1 MEGYRSASK
10 HIAVLAFPFGT
21 HAVPLLNLI
30 RQLSDACPHTMF
42 SFLSTQQSNN
52 STFPKNLDKIKPF
65 NVWDGLPVGYSFR
78 GNPHEPVDY
87 FLKAVPGNFMKA
99 INAVVFETG
108 KPFDCLITDAFY
120 AFGADIADQLNIPW
134 VALWTASPRALFVH
148 VDSDIIRHHVGINGP
163 KDKPLHF
170 LPHFSSIRVADLP
183 NGLTSGDIDAPMPA
197 LLYKMGVSLSR
208 AAAVATNSYEDL
220 DNTVVNMLK
229 LRFSTF
235 LNVGPFNLVSVS
247 SSTVDDSH
255 GTLDW
260 MSKHEA
266 ASVVYISFGSV
277 ITPPPHELHALCE
290 ALEECEFPYLWS
302 LRGSPEK
309 QLPLGFLERTSSKG
323 KIVPWAP
330 QQKILEHPSVG
341 VFVSHV
347 GWNSV
352 LESINGCVPMICRPF
367 FGDQQLN
374 TRTVEVVWGFGLG
387 LEGGTLT
394 KEGAK
399 KALKLI
405 LCSQEGKKM
414 REKIRVQK
422 ELACKAVKPNG
433 SSNEN
438 FKTLVK
444 LVSNTYHQV
453 NA

>member
-1 MEGYRSASK
+1 MEGYRNASK

-99 INAVVFETG
+99 IDVVVFETG
-108 KPFDCLITDAFY
+108 KPIDFLITDAFY
-120 AFGADIADQLNIPW
+120 AFGADIADELNIPW

-148 VDSDIIRHHVGINGP
+148 VDSDIIRHYVGINGP

-170 LPHFSSIRVADLP
+170 LPDFSSIRVADLP

-197 LLYKMGVSLSR
+197 LLYKMGVSPSR

-302 LRGSPEK
+302 LRGS
-309 QLPLGFLERTSSKG
+309 
-323 KIVPWAP
+323 
-330 QQKILEHPSVG
+330 
-341 VFVSHV
+341 
-347 GWNSV
+347 
-352 LESINGCVPMICRPF
+352 
-367 FGDQQLN
+367 
-374 TRTVEVVWGFGLG
+374 
-387 LEGGTLT
+387 
-394 KEGAK
+394 
-399 KALKLI
+399 
-405 LCSQEGKKM
+405 
-414 REKIRVQK
+414 
-422 ELACKAVKPNG
+422 
-433 SSNEN
+433 
-438 FKTLVK
+438 
-444 LVSNTYHQV
+444 
-453 NA
+453 

>member
-78 GNPHEPVDY
+78 VDY

-197 LLYKMGVSLSR
+197 LLYKMGVSLSL
-208 AAAVATNSYEDL
+208 ATNSYEDL

-341 VFVSHV
+341 AFVSHV

-387 LEGGTLT
+387 L
-394 KEGAK
+394 EGAK

>member
-1 MEGYRSASK
+1 MESYRNASK
-10 HIAVLAFPFGT
+10 QIAVLAFPFGT
-21 HAVPLLNLI
+21 HAVPLLNFVL
-30 RQLSDACPHTMF
+30 QLSDACPHTMS

-52 STFPKNLDKIKPF
+52 STFPKTLDKIKSF
-65 NVWDGLPVGYSFR
+65 NVWDGLPEGYTFR
-78 GNPHEPVDY
+78 GNPHKPVDY
-87 FLKAVPGNFMKA
+87 FLKAVPGNFIKA
-99 INAVVFETG
+99 IDVIVLETG
-108 KPFDCLITDAFY
+108 KPIDCLITDAFY
-120 AFGADIADQLNIPW
+120 AFGADIADELNIPW

-148 VDSDIIRHHVGINGP
+148 VDSNIIRHHVRINGP
-163 KDKPLHF
+163 KGKPLDF
-170 LPHFSSIRVADLP
+170 LPDFSSIRVADLP

-208 AAAVATNSYEDL
+208 AMATATNSYEDL

-229 LRFSTF
+229 LSFSTF

-290 ALEECEFPYLWS
+290 ALEECEFPYLW
-302 LRGSPEK
+302 
-309 QLPLGFLERTSSKG
+309 
-323 KIVPWAP
+323 
-330 QQKILEHPSVG
+330 
-341 VFVSHV
+341 
-347 GWNSV
+347 
-352 LESINGCVPMICRPF
+352 PF

-394 KEGAK
+394 KGAK

-405 LCSQEGKKM
+405 LCSQERKKM

-444 LVSNTYHQV
+444 VVSNTYHQV
-453 NA
+453 SG